1 MEPLLLRNKLNG
13 ISYLSGG
20 HGPVVL
26 LLHGQPGSSERWR
39 TVAAS
44 LLDRFTIIVPDLPG
58 FGQSDPIGTTFS
70 FEDTARS
77 IRTLLNSLG
86 IKKLFIGGHD
96 LGTPV
101 AVTMIRLFPELEL
114 SGVMLSDAIL
124 FSDTFD
130 KLPFFRKLLF
140 LLVLMPMQSRV
151 FASEKGLR
159 SFYKMMV
166 FKKDLFSWDQ
176 FIAPVSPS
184 SYSTHAKV
192 NTFYK
197 KNFKAEFLKIEAGLF
212 GIKCPLLI
220 LWGANDSG
228 VAVETAKRLKTI
240 VKSAELRIYSQ
251 CGHFIQEECPEKV
264 ASDLGTF
271 FSAHLG

>member
-1 MEPLLLRNKLNG
+1 MEPLLLRNKKTG

-20 HGPVVL
+20 HGPAVL

-39 TVAAS
+39 KVAVS
-44 LLDRFTIIVPDLPG
+44 LSDRFTVIAPDLPG
-58 FGQSDPIGTTFS
+58 FGQSDPVGPAFS

-77 IRTLLNSLG
+77 LRTLVDSLG
-86 IKKLFIGGHD
+86 IKKLFICGHD
-96 LGTPV
+96 LGTPIT
-101 AVTMIRLFPELEL
+101 VTMTRMFPDLEL
-114 SGVMLSDAIL
+114 KGIMLSDAIL

-130 KLPFFRKLLF
+130 KLPFFRKLMY
-140 LLVLMPMQSRV
+140 LLVLMPLQSRV
-151 FASEKGLR
+151 FAAEKGLR

-166 FKKDLFSWDQ
+166 VKKDVFSWEQ
-176 FIAPVSPS
+176 FIRAVSPS
-184 SYSTHAKV
+184 SYPTHAKV

-197 KNFKAEFLKIEAGLF
+197 KNFKAEFLKIEAGLS

-228 VAVETAKRLKTI
+228 VAIETAKRLQTM
-240 VKSAELRIYSQ
+240 VKNSELRIYNQ
-251 CGHFIQEECPEKV
+251 CGHFIQEECPAEV

-271 FSAHLG
+271 FSAHL